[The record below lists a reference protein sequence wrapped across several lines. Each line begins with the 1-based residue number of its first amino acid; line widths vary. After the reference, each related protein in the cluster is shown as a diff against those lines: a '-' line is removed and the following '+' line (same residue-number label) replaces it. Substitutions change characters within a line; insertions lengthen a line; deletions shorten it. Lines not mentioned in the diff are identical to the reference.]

1 MSQSSESG
9 GPSSI
14 TLEDLIAA
22 SLRGVQR
29 ATEARGLATKPIDR
43 EGSIISRLPGGIL
56 IGIIYQPPI
65 NQLPEERL
73 QETQQG

>member
-9 GPSSI
+9 RTTSI

-29 ATEARGLATKPIDR
+29 ATEARDLATKPIDK
-43 EGSIISRLPGGIL
+43 EGSIISHFPGGIL
-56 IGIIYQPPI
+56 IGIIFQPPI
-65 NQLPEERL
+65 NQLPEERIQGS
-73 QETQQG
+73 QEG